1 MPHLEWQF
9 SCITALA
16 APCFLAHF
24 PHRTWKNISGA
35 PRSCR
40 KRPWFPNWAISTS
53 TIQSQWIPCRLEI
66 LQSYVTSLASGGIP
80 VASSFHRNH
89 TISHR
94 NPSGGV
100 FLSTGR
106 KSLGKT
112 SPEGLPVTQNPT
124 GSVSALP
131 VSLPA
136 GTLRGGVYGITA
148 TCAQIFLV
156 FTFRWRTQKLSNGI
170 SEPMP

>member
-1 MPHLEWQF
+1 M
-9 SCITALA
+9 
-16 APCFLAHF
+16 
-24 PHRTWKNISGA
+24 
-35 PRSCR
+35 
-40 KRPWFPNWAISTS
+40 
-53 TIQSQWIPCRLEI
+53 
-66 LQSYVTSLASGGIP
+66 ASGGIP
-80 VASSFHRNH
+80 VDAGFHRNH

-106 KSLGKT
+106 ESLRKI

-136 GTLRGGVYGITA
+136 GTLRGGVLNLIIKKDVQTRFYDT
-148 TCAQIFLV
+148 
-156 FTFRWRTQKLSNGI
+156 
-170 SEPMP
+170 